1 VVLVTHDQDE
11 AMDLSDRV
19 AVMRA
24 GRLQQ
29 VAAPRELYESPATAF
44 VAGFVGESNLLAGAV
59 ASVEGELAVVRMRE
73 AIASGRRVAPPA
85 WATPVL
91 VLLRPAAA
99 ALSDATGATDDGGL
113 VGAVQDV
120 ADPGPIERARV
131 RLDRGDTVTVTRPR
145 RAKGPRLREGLRIAL
160 SWPPHEAR
168 FLAPEL

>member
-1 VVLVTHDQDE
+1 
-11 AMDLSDRV
+11 
-19 AVMRA
+19 
-24 GRLQQ
+24 
-29 VAAPRELYESPATAF
+29 
-44 VAGFVGESNLLAGAV
+44 
-59 ASVEGELAVVRMRE
+59 
-73 AIASGRRVAPPA
+73 
-85 WATPVL
+85 

-99 ALSDATGATDDGGL
+99 ALSDASGATDDGGL